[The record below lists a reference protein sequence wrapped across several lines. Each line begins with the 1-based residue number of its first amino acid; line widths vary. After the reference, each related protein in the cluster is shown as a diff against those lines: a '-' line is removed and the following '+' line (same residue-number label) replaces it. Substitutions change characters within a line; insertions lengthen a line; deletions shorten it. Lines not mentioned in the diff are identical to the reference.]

1 MNLNQCVNLQVR
13 LQLSGNGDQQAQRTS
28 TKCMQLHFWTQEVIR
43 LKERKHMNETNVKDA
58 NSCDGAAL
66 AQQLSEIFE
75 VFNVAYKN

>member
-1 MNLNQCVNLQVR
+1 
-13 LQLSGNGDQQAQRTS
+13 
-28 TKCMQLHFWTQEVIR
+28 
-43 LKERKHMNETNVKDA
+43 MNETNVKDA